1 MYRRTGCGAPFPS
14 FPSRRDAAATIILP
28 GLRAPAPAG
37 AFAPARRVV
46 VRILCLCALVFG
58 VSGAVAQSAQTVPQ
72 FTLGTSAVDSVP
84 QTTVVPVQQPP
95 VQVVEHT
102 TVYEES
108 MRSMTRPERRAYRAK
123 LYAQKID
130 SLVQSRDYMFFPN
143 SMQEVPGGMIRSIYT
158 DYYFFGM
165 FIDHVGVHLPTERGI
180 TQYLYVLNF
189 DSPSLS
195 DYRAERLA
203 WGWRISFG
211 FADGDTPY
219 HAGFEV
225 STATGETVL
234 TLTAPDLVMRYV
246 GWLWDNGSVIPSS
259 GGWTERLLSLMSG
272 SPRTSYPTVSS
283 PGLAC
288 ILYISATAETE
299 TPSSRPSK
307 PRCSVV
313 VALTDT
319 WSSPTPIAPAI
330 AVRMASICGRNLGRC
345 IRIVQSTFPISY
357 PFSRSS
363 AATLRSSIFE
373 SMPLK
378 SSDVSGKCIPMS
390 PSAAAPS
397 SASHTACIATSPSEC
412 ATNPFVCGISIPP
425 STRGSPS
432 ASACTSYPCPI
443 LKSVIEFRIFP

>member
-1 MYRRTGCGAPFPS
+1 MSSGMYRRTGCGAPFPS

-130 SLVQSRDYMFFPN
+130 S
-143 SMQEVPGGMIRSIYT
+143 
-158 DYYFFGM
+158 
-165 FIDHVGVHLPTERGI
+165 
-180 TQYLYVLNF
+180 
-189 DSPSLS
+189 PSLS

-246 GWLWDNGSVIPSS
+246 GWLWDKRIGDPKFR
-259 GGWTERLLSLMSG
+259 RL
-272 SPRTSYPTVSS
+272 
-283 PGLAC
+283 
-288 ILYISATAETE
+288 
-299 TPSSRPSK
+299 
-307 PRCSVV
+307 
-313 VALTDT
+313 D
-319 WSSPTPIAPAI
+319 
-330 AVRMASICGRNLGRC
+330 
-345 IRIVQSTFPISY
+345 
-357 PFSRSS
+357 
-363 AATLRSSIFE
+363 
-373 SMPLK
+373 
-378 SSDVSGKCIPMS
+378 
-390 PSAAAPS
+390 
-397 SASHTACIATSPSEC
+397 
-412 ATNPFVCGISIPP
+412 
-425 STRGSPS
+425 
-432 ASACTSYPCPI
+432 
-443 LKSVIEFRIFP
+443 

>member
-130 SLVQSRDYMFFPN
+130 S
-143 SMQEVPGGMIRSIYT
+143 
-158 DYYFFGM
+158 
-165 FIDHVGVHLPTERGI
+165 
-180 TQYLYVLNF
+180 
-189 DSPSLS
+189 PSLS

-246 GWLWDNGSVIPSS
+246 GWLWDKRIGDPKFR
-259 GGWTERLLSLMSG
+259 RL
-272 SPRTSYPTVSS
+272 
-283 PGLAC
+283 
-288 ILYISATAETE
+288 
-299 TPSSRPSK
+299 
-307 PRCSVV
+307 
-313 VALTDT
+313 D
-319 WSSPTPIAPAI
+319 
-330 AVRMASICGRNLGRC
+330 
-345 IRIVQSTFPISY
+345 
-357 PFSRSS
+357 
-363 AATLRSSIFE
+363 
-373 SMPLK
+373 
-378 SSDVSGKCIPMS
+378 
-390 PSAAAPS
+390 
-397 SASHTACIATSPSEC
+397 
-412 ATNPFVCGISIPP
+412 
-425 STRGSPS
+425 
-432 ASACTSYPCPI
+432 
-443 LKSVIEFRIFP
+443 

>member
-1 MYRRTGCGAPFPS
+1 MRRPLPVLPVAAGCRCNDN
-14 FPSRRDAAATIILP
+14 PSRIASPRPGGGFCSCAA
-28 GLRAPAPAG
+28 
-37 AFAPARRVV
+37 VV

-246 GWLWDNGSVIPSS
+246 GWLWDKRIGDPKFR
-259 GGWTERLLSLMSG
+259 RL
-272 SPRTSYPTVSS
+272 
-283 PGLAC
+283 
-288 ILYISATAETE
+288 
-299 TPSSRPSK
+299 
-307 PRCSVV
+307 
-313 VALTDT
+313 D
-319 WSSPTPIAPAI
+319 
-330 AVRMASICGRNLGRC
+330 
-345 IRIVQSTFPISY
+345 
-357 PFSRSS
+357 
-363 AATLRSSIFE
+363 
-373 SMPLK
+373 
-378 SSDVSGKCIPMS
+378 
-390 PSAAAPS
+390 
-397 SASHTACIATSPSEC
+397 
-412 ATNPFVCGISIPP
+412 
-425 STRGSPS
+425 
-432 ASACTSYPCPI
+432 
-443 LKSVIEFRIFP
+443 